1 MVLVGGPDV
10 ELEPVVLKGGNGN
23 LDDGGC
29 SLSSTDEDEVR
40 LGGDGNGRGCSV
52 VGWKVL
58 AK

>member
-29 SLSSTDEDEVR
+29 SLSSADEDEVR
-40 LGGDGNGRGCSV
+40 LRSDGNGRDCSV